1 MAPRAYWKGFVK
13 LSLVSFPVRLYAA
26 TSSASKIAFNQVHK
40 DTKQR
45 IKMVPHEPDLGP
57 VSRDDLVKGYEFEKG
72 KFVIIEPQELDKI
85 KIESDKTIQIEKF
98 VKADE
103 IDELF
108 LDSPYYMAPD
118 GPAADDSFR
127 VLMTAMERKN
137 VVAIARVVMAG
148 RERLVCI
155 GPRGNGALLRTLRYA
170 NEIRGEFEYFEDIN
184 GGGAEK
190 ELLKLGEALVDQHLG
205 AFDPEE
211 FTDRYAEAVL
221 DLVKAKVAGKSFEVI
236 EDRAPK
242 GDVVSLMDAL
252 RQSVESAEKK
262 PPAKNAARAKTK
274 KAG

>member
-72 KFVIIEPQELDKI
+72 KFVIIDPHELDQI

-98 VKADE
+98 VKVDE
-103 IDELF
+103 IDELY

-127 VLMTAMERKN
+127 VLMSAMARKN

-148 RERLVCI
+148 RERLVSI

-170 NEIRGEFEYFEDIN
+170 NEIRGEAEYFEDIN
-184 GGGAEK
+184 GENSEK

-221 DLVKAKVAGKSFEVI
+221 ELVKAKVAGKTFEVI

-262 PPAKNAARAKTK
+262 PAAKTTARAKTK

>member
-72 KFVIIEPQELDKI
+72 KFVIIDPHELDQI

-98 VKADE
+98 VKVDE
-103 IDELF
+103 IDELY

-127 VLMTAMERKN
+127 VLMSAMAHKN

-148 RERLVCI
+148 RERLVSI

-170 NEIRGEFEYFEDIN
+170 NEIRGESEYFEDIN

-262 PPAKNAARAKTK
+262 PPAKKAARAKTK

>member
-72 KFVIIEPQELDKI
+72 KFVIIDPHELDQI

-98 VKADE
+98 VKVDE
-103 IDELF
+103 IDELY

-127 VLMTAMERKN
+127 VLMSAMARKN

-148 RERLVCI
+148 RERLVSI

-170 NEIRGEFEYFEDIN
+170 NEIRGDAEYFEDIN
-184 GGGAEK
+184 GENSEK

-221 DLVKAKVAGKSFEVI
+221 ELVKAKVAGKTFEVI

-262 PPAKNAARAKTK
+262 PAAKTTARAKTK